1 MIHLVIQG
9 LGHIGNFKNCK
20 ACWRNML
27 VTIPRARKQMRAI
40 EQSFVSQLI
49 SLYRTSVKGTRT
61 GQSIQS
67 WTASSVPLDD
77 SVREIQEIVV
87 RVRRAPKGNEGAI
100 VTLEKMEN

>member
-9 LGHIGNFKNCK
+9 LGHVGNFKNCK
-20 ACWRNML
+20 ACWRSML
-27 VTIPRARKQMRAI
+27 VTTPKAKKQMKAI
-40 EQSFVSQLI
+40 EQDFVSQLI

-61 GQSIQS
+61 GQALQS